1 MRSLSLVACVLWW
14 RAVGAQLSL
23 AFSAVALAGR
33 TQCPAFT
40 RYATSHLNCPNL
52 CYQLLRGC
60 CAAFNFKQATSVCE
74 LFSKLSNNYEEVPGC
89 SLYQVG
95 FQLGYILQQF
105 CLGLLLF
112 VIKAF

>member
-1 MRSLSLVACVLWW
+1 MRSHALVACALWW
-14 RAVGAQLSL
+14 RAVGAQLSH

-33 TQCPAFT
+33 TQCLADPPAFT

-74 LFSKLSNNYEEVPGC
+74 LFSELSNNYEEVPGC
-89 SLYQVG
+89 SLYLVG
-95 FQLGYILQQF
+95 R
-105 CLGLLLF
+105 LLLQ
-112 VIKAF
+112 